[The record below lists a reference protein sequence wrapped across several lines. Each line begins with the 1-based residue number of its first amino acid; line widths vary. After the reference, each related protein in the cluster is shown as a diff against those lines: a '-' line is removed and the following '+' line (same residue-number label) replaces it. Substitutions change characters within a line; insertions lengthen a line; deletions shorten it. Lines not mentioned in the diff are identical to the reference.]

1 MSHNSKTKKEKK
13 MNRGMLWVQIPQRNF
28 LFKTRLM
35 TATILTRSK
44 KEWSTLLFRNKL
56 NSAPRRLLPA
66 PSTSLPSHQ
75 HTQSHPLASGRNSNR
90 SESPLPRRKR
100 SFSIRKPTLQRSL
113 VYLTGCHHHCPQKA
127 NSPTSAAYQPS
138 SLYCPVHNSGFP
150 LTPR

>member
-1 MSHNSKTKKEKK
+1 

-56 NSAPRRLLPA
+56 NSAPRRPLPA

-75 HTQSHPLASGRNSNR
+75 HSHIHQQVAGILIDLSHPSPAERGHSLSG
-90 SESPLPRRKR
+90 SPLCKGPLFISQAATTTAHK
-100 SFSIRKPTLQRSL
+100 KPILQ
-113 VYLTGCHHHCPQKA
+113 PQQ
-127 NSPTSAAYQPS
+127 PTNPP
-138 SLYCPVHNSGFP
+138 LYCPVHNSGFP
-150 LTPR
+150 LTPRQPTRLTVTLL

>member
-28 LFKTRLM
+28 LLKTRLM

-56 NSAPRRLLPA
+56 NSAPRRPLPA

-100 SFSIRKPTLQRSL
+100 SLSGSPLCKGPLFISQAATTTAHKKPILQ
-113 VYLTGCHHHCPQKA
+113 PQQ
-127 NSPTSAAYQPS
+127 PTNPP
-138 SLYCPVHNSGFP
+138 LYSPVHNSGFP